1 MDVKRPA
8 QARAKARQRRLLFLG
23 GAVLALIGV
32 GFALSRLRPAVPVV
46 DRSLVWIGSVER
58 GEMLRQV
65 RGLGTLVPE
74 DIRWV
79 AARTS
84 GRVDRILL
92 RPGALVQPEDVVLIL
107 ANPDVE
113 RAAFEAELMLKAAEA
128 ELANRKV
135 DLESGVLAAEAAAA
149 QAKAQYEINRLTAEV
164 NEQMHAKGLVT
175 LLDLKKSQ
183 VTVHQ
188 LGIASAIE
196 EKRYHFARDA
206 VASQLSVKQAEV
218 DRLQALARIRRDEFE
233 ALHVKAGMVGVLQLM
248 PVEVGAQVT
257 PGANLA
263 RVADPTRLKA
273 EIRVAETQAKDILV
287 GQTVTIDTRN
297 GLTAG
302 HVTRIDPSVLNGTV
316 TVDVALEGALPRGAR
331 PDLSVDGTIELE
343 RLRDVIHA
351 SRPAFGPENSTVT
364 VFRLE
369 PDGVYADRVPVQ
381 LGRSSVTRIEVVQGL
396 QPGDRII
403 LSDMSTWDSADR
415 IKLN

>member
-1 MDVKRPA
+1 MDVVRAP
-8 QARAKARQRRLLFLG
+8 QARAKARQRRLLFFG
-23 GAVLALIGV
+23 GVALALVLIT
-32 GFALSRLRPAVPVV
+32 FALSRLRPAVPVV
-46 DRSLVWIGSVER
+46 DRTLVWIGSVER

-74 DIRWV
+74 DIRWI

-92 RPGALVQPEDVVLIL
+92 RPGALVQPENVVLIL

-135 DLESGVLAAEAAAA
+135 ELESGVLAAEAAAA

-248 PVEVGAQVT
+248 PVEVGAQVI

-316 TVDVALEGALPRGAR
+316 TVDVALEGDLPRGAR

-351 SRPAFGPENSTVT
+351 GRPAFGPENSTVT